1 MQIAKRLGRL
11 ASHGLLLSFVVLGI
25 AGAAPADVA
34 VPPELR
40 GWQEWALQ
48 GHETHRCPWL
58 APGQPADVAR

>member
-11 ASHGLLLSFVVLGI
+11 APHGLLLSFVLLGG
-25 AGAAPADVA
+25 AGAASADVA

-48 GHETHRCPWL
+48 GHETHR
-58 APGQPADVAR
+58 